1 MDDSNNEP
9 QLHSSDLLAMTNAA
23 LHCLFPTYDTLP
35 PYFRQWIKDGLMIEM
50 HKAYQNSVYAR
61 EAMKDDT

>member
-1 MDDSNNEP
+1 MTQNKEP
-9 QLHSSDLLAMTNAA
+9 QLHSSDLLAMTNTA
-23 LHCLFPTYDTLP
+23 LHCLIPAYGDLP

-61 EAMKDDT
+61 EAMNDDN